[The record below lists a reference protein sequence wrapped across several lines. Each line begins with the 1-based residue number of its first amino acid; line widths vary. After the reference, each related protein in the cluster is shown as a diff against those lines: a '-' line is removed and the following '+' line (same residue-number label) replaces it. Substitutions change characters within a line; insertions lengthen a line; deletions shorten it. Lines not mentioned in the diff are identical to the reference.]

1 MKSRAL
7 ELMQLHDHELG
18 EREAVEL
25 ERSLTDEELA
35 MLDGLEQVGDVVRA
49 LGEQT
54 GAHAGDI
61 AAAVMARIDEAPAAA
76 NAVRRLEAPLA
87 SERRGRGKVLAFGLA
102 LAAAA
107 AAVLWLETSRH
118 PVAPAPVAQ
127 TTLRAP
133 VPEPP
138 PPNVVAPPQAPESTE
153 DEPAPA
159 ASIEAVDFG
168 NNAGTIFMVPSGD
181 ESTPVVWLVDEPA
194 GGRMEQL

>member
-35 MLDGLEQVGDVVRA
+35 MLDGL
-49 LGEQT
+49 GEQT

-61 AAAVMARIDEAPAAA
+61 AAAVMARIDEVPAAA

-168 NNAGTIFMVPSGD
+168 NNAGT
-181 ESTPVVWLVDEPA
+181 PVVWLVDEPA